1 MNNLCEYFYYSI
13 TNSWFDF
20 WKIFD
25 MKPYMEFQDN
35 TFNSVVSVINSI
47 QMTVVLI
54 FKFVFLLLSFY
65 YLYDLIKNRKINAV
79 MILLAFIHATAI
91 LQALVVYG
99 TNAKYAFPYEFFMIV
114 VVFLFLNEKFNWFSK
129 SQDISE
135 LL

>member
-1 MNNLCEYFYYSI
+1 
-13 TNSWFDF
+13 
-20 WKIFD
+20 
-25 MKPYMEFQDN
+25 
-35 TFNSVVSVINSI
+35 
-47 QMTVVLI
+47 
-54 FKFVFLLLSFY
+54 
-65 YLYDLIKNRKINAV
+65 